1 MQVSHF
7 GNVAGLRWYPPPPR
21 SIGIIGLGEN
31 CEIIY
36 VAQSITGKIFRN
48 KELAAGPIAPAG
60 LIFAVLGWGRQ
71 GTGSRSVVR
80 LAVNFRDD
88 TWGVVQPSLRDG
100 ESRRAFPALEAPGYY
115 QARLR
120 RAGTRVRDTWGR

>member
-60 LIFAVLGWGRQ
+60 LIFAVLGWGVKER
-71 GTGSRSVVR
+71 GH
-80 LAVNFRDD
+80 
-88 TWGVVQPSLRDG
+88 
-100 ESRRAFPALEAPGYY
+100 EAL
-115 QARLR
+115 
-120 RAGTRVRDTWGR
+120 